1 MTHLYDSFFKVE
13 QRLIFTIT
21 RKRGIIF
28 QNLVLP
34 ILMLG
39 WISVL
44 ATIIPSDS
52 GEKFTWVWT
61 RNSFGPGEMKFLR
74 FLAGIEVG
82 LIIFMQVIDGNLA
95 PSGGDKPVYLKTVIL
110 GRVFRYCYESNW
122 VTQNNFQTFHSK
134 SFHFISQF
142 RYHSSHFKYK
152 QENLTQSWFRMLG
165 AR

>member
-1 MTHLYDSFFKVE
+1 MNPNWNIQRFVTDWSANHMPEIFSRFEDSGPISNFDLFFEKNDEIDYPGFDVSATEYCKYFTVSLPASESYYMTHLLKVE

-52 GEKFTWVWT
+52 GEKFT
-61 RNSFGPGEMKFLR
+61 
-74 FLAGIEVG
+74 
-82 LIIFMQVIDGNLA
+82 
-95 PSGGDKPVYLKTVIL
+95 
-110 GRVFRYCYESNW
+110 
-122 VTQNNFQTFHSK
+122 
-134 SFHFISQF
+134 
-142 RYHSSHFKYK
+142 
-152 QENLTQSWFRMLG
+152 
-165 AR
+165 

>member
-1 MTHLYDSFFKVE
+1 
-13 QRLIFTIT
+13 
-21 RKRGIIF
+21 
-28 QNLVLP
+28 
-34 ILMLG
+34 
-39 WISVL
+39 
-44 ATIIPSDS
+44 
-52 GEKFTWVWT
+52 
-61 RNSFGPGEMKFLR
+61 MKFLR